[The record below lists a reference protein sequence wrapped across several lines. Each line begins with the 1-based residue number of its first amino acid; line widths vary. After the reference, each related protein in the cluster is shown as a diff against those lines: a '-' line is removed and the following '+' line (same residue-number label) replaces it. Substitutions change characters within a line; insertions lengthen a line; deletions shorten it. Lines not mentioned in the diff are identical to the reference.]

1 MPLHWLQA
9 VQSSNEDLSCGIHL
23 LFLPAVSS
31 CLLRPSPRC
40 QAEVEACRFSG
51 LVAIKERSPSL
62 DQITLD
68 VESLAISK
76 ADTKV
81 GDTPIK
87 MVIMGDA
94 YLQREKTDKPNR
106 FVCLVSEK
114 GKVVLTFFTE
124 Q

>member
-1 MPLHWLQA
+1 MRCTFA
-9 VQSSNEDLSCGIHL
+9 VLAG
-23 LFLPAVSS
+23 
-31 CLLRPSPRC
+31 CLVMSASAMAQVPS
-40 QAEVEACRFSG
+40 EVEACRLSG

-68 VESLAISK
+68 MESLAVSK

-94 YLQREKTDKPNR
+94 YLQREKTEKPNR
-106 FVCLVSEK
+106 FVCLVSDK

>member
-1 MPLHWLQA
+1 MRYTCA
-9 VQSSNEDLSCGIHL
+9 VLAG
-23 LFLPAVSS
+23 
-31 CLLRPSPRC
+31 CLVMSASAIAQVP
-40 QAEVEACRFSG
+40 AEVEACRLSG

-106 FVCLVSEK
+106 FVCLVSDK

>member
-1 MPLHWLQA
+1 MRIRFAAIAACL
-9 VQSSNEDLSCGIHL
+9 V
-23 LFLPAVSS
+23 VSS
-31 CLLRPSPRC
+31 SAIAQVP
-40 QAEVEACRFSG
+40 AEVEACRLSG
-51 LVAIKERSPSL
+51 LAAIKERSPSL

-68 VESLAISK
+68 MDSLAVSK

-81 GDTPIK
+81 GDTPIR
-87 MVIMGDA
+87 MVVMGDA
-94 YLQREKTDKPNR
+94 YLQRDKTDKPNR

>member
-1 MPLHWLQA
+1 MRYTLA
-9 VQSSNEDLSCGIHL
+9 VLAGCVVMSASAIAQV
-23 LFLPAVSS
+23 P
-31 CLLRPSPRC
+31 
-40 QAEVEACRFSG
+40 AEVEACRLSG

-106 FVCLVSEK
+106 FVCLVSDK